1 MKLACKFISDT
12 KRKKI
17 LLNLLKYILL
27 TTSLLHFFTSY
38 YHLLHII
45 YEIQKYRLVQTFISG
60 SQKFNDTEFCLI
72 LVKGVS
78 FMIGFTTARI
88 PHFSPGWL
96 LCLFGIERNLKF
108 RQFIGTVNAPITSD
122 CQTRL
127 RLHFT
132 IDSELFRNLRV
143 ISEDQLAYLIFEDRP
158 LTYLLLLLFWS
169 FLPL

>member
-1 MKLACKFISDT
+1 MKLACKFIFN
-12 KRKKI
+12 KKKKI

-27 TTSLLHFFTSY
+27 TTSLLHFLTSS
-38 YHLLHII
+38 LLHII

-78 FMIGFTTARI
+78 FMIGFTTAQI
-88 PHFSPGWL
+88 PYFRPGWL

-108 RQFIGTVNAPITSD
+108 RQFIGTVTAPITSD

-127 RLHFT
+127 RLYFT